1 MTPPSSYRPA
11 LPPPTTLDQ
20 PWLRQGVKLV
30 LDGCLAAAAWA
41 VSELVLMG
49 GTHVTLSG
57 ALKWTFLALGV
68 NLAFQLTL
76 QHYRLIGFRDAL
88 RIVMATAILLLLSV
102 FLHLI
107 ASEIHLI
114 FDVRIAVASAL
125 TTGGLWLT
133 LRGGLRAR
141 HERILGFTDLGL
153 NDLPEGTVF
162 HRTLIVGAG
171 RAGLMIAQELRRHPE
186 LGIHIVGFIDDALD
200 KQGIRI
206 QGTRVLGPSRMLRQ
220 LIRDHAI
227 SQVVLAIPSA
237 PGSVI
242 RQLADAARSA
252 EAEVKTVPGLF
263 NLLGSHGWKPELK
276 DISIEDLLRRE
287 PVHLDQTSL
296 SLVLQDSVVLITGG
310 GGSIGGELARQVA
323 AFRPA
328 RIVLLGRGENSLWT
342 AERSLR
348 SEFPNQGLS
357 LELCDIRNTS
367 RLQQVFDRWRPQV
380 VLHAAA
386 HKHVPY
392 LEAHPEEAVEN
403 NIMGTLNVLNAA
415 QSVDT
420 HSFVN
425 ISTDKSVNP
434 TNVLGA
440 TKRIAEYLVLQAA
453 RRAPEGSRYV
463 SVRFGN
469 VLGSRG
475 SVIPIFQEQIR
486 SGGPLTITHPDMTR
500 YFMTIPEAS
509 QLVLQAGIL
518 GDTAKVYVLDMGSPV
533 RIVDLATD
541 MARLSGL
548 VPGRDIDL
556 EFTGIR
562 PGEKLFEELFSLN
575 EDQSSEVHPKVF
587 NADPEDMDEDLIEEG
602 VAALR
607 MAALEKE
614 GVRQTQILLWLRR
627 LVPSYAPSPTGLG
640 RHAGELKDRRVSGA
654 HPVFVSPAQQA

>member
-1 MTPPSSYRPA
+1 MSPLPSYRPA

-20 PWLRQGVKLV
+20 PWLRQGVKLL
-30 LDGCLAAAAWA
+30 LDGGLAAAAWVA
-41 VSELVLMG
+41 CQFFFR
-49 GTHVTLSG
+49 GTHATSFGTLRWVT
-57 ALKWTFLALGV
+57 LALGI
-68 NLAFQLTL
+68 NLIFQLTF

-88 RIVMATAILLLLSV
+88 RIAMATTTLLLISV
-102 FLHLI
+102 FLNLVI
-107 ASEIHLI
+107 REIHFVPDLG
-114 FDVRIAVASAL
+114 VAAASAL
-125 TTGGLWLT
+125 TTGGMWLS
-133 LRGGLRAR
+133 LRAVLRAR
-141 HERILGFTDLGL
+141 HEQLLGL
-153 NDLPEGTVF
+153 NIFNTQDLPDGTVF

-186 LGIHIVGFIDDALD
+186 LGIHIVGFVDDALD
-200 KQGIRI
+200 KQGIRL
-206 QGTRVLGPSRMLRQ
+206 QGIRVLGPSRMLRD
-220 LIRDHAI
+220 LIKDQAVT
-227 SQVVLAIPSA
+227 QVVLAIPSA

-242 RQLADAARSA
+242 RQLADVARSA

-263 NLLGSHGWKPELK
+263 NLLGSRGWKPELK
-276 DISIEDLLRRE
+276 DISIDDLLRRE

-296 SLVLQDSVVLITGG
+296 SLVLEDSVVLITGA

-342 AERSLR
+342 VERNLR

-403 NIMGTLNVLNAA
+403 NIMGTLNVLRAA
-415 QSVDT
+415 RSVDT

-425 ISTDKSVNP
+425 ISTDKAVNP

-440 TKRIAEYLVLQAA
+440 TKRIAEFLVLQAA
-453 RRAPEGSRYV
+453 RLAPEGSRFV

-475 SVIPIFQEQIR
+475 SVIPIFQEQLR
-486 SGGPLTITHPDMTR
+486 TGGPLTVTHPDMTR

-518 GDTAKVYVLDMGSPV
+518 GDTAKVYVLDMGNPV

-541 MARLSGL
+541 MARLNGL
-548 VPGRDIDL
+548 VIGRDIDL

-562 PGEKLFEELFSLN
+562 PGEKLFEELFSMN

-587 NADPEDMDEDLIEEG
+587 NADPEEIDEGLVEEG
-602 VAALR
+602 VGALCLAA
-607 MAALEKE
+607 MEKE
-614 GVRQTQILLWLRR
+614 GVRQAQILHWLQR
-627 LVPSYAPSPTGLG
+627 LVPSYVPSPTGLG
-640 RHAGELKDRRVSGA
+640 RHSGEPKDRRVSGA
-654 HPVFVSPAQQA
+654 HPVFVLPALEG

>member
-1 MTPPSSYRPA
+1 VCQLLFRGTLATP
-11 LPPPTTLDQ
+11 L
-20 PWLRQGVKLV
+20 
-30 LDGCLAAAAWA
+30 
-41 VSELVLMG
+41 
-49 GTHVTLSG
+49 G
-57 ALKWTFLALGV
+57 ALKWTFLAMGV
-68 NLAFQLTL
+68 NLAFQITF

-88 RIVMATAILLLLSV
+88 RIAMATVTLLCLSI
-102 FLHLI
+102 FLHVV
-107 ASEIHLI
+107 IHELHLLP
-114 FDVRIAVASAL
+114 DLGLATASAL
-125 TTGGLWLT
+125 TTGGLWLS
-133 LRGGLRAR
+133 LRAVLRAR
-141 HERILGFTDLGL
+141 HEQIFGFSLLGSQDPP
-153 NDLPEGTVF
+153 DGTVF

-186 LGIHIVGFIDDALD
+186 LGIQIVGFIDDALD
-200 KQGIRI
+200 KQGIRL
-206 QGTRVLGPSRMLRQ
+206 QGIRVLGPSPMLRD

-227 SQVVLAIPSA
+227 TQVVLAIPSA

-242 RQLADAARSA
+242 RQLADVARSA

-263 NLLGSHGWKPELK
+263 NLLGTRGWKPELK
-276 DISIEDLLRRE
+276 DISIDDLLRRE
-287 PVHLDQTSL
+287 PVYLDQTSL

-328 RIVLLGRGENSLWT
+328 RIVLLGRGENSLWNI
-342 AERSLR
+342 ERSLR
-348 SEFPNQGLS
+348 AEFPNQGLS

-367 RLQQVFDRWRPQV
+367 RLQQVFERWRPQV

-403 NIMGTLNVLNAA
+403 NILGTLNVLRAA
-415 QSVDT
+415 RSAGT

-425 ISTDKSVNP
+425 ISTDKAVNP

-440 TKRIAEYLVLQAA
+440 TKRIAEYLVVQAA
-453 RRAPEGSRYV
+453 RQAPEGSRFV

-486 SGGPLTITHPDMTR
+486 TGGPLTVTHPDMTR

-518 GDTAKVYVLDMGSPV
+518 GDTAKVYVLDMGDPV

-548 VPGRDIDL
+548 VVGRDIDL
-556 EFTGIR
+556 EFSGIR
-562 PGEKLFEELFSLN
+562 PGEKLFEELFSMN
-575 EDQSSEVHPKVF
+575 ENQSSEVHPKVF
-587 NADPEDMDEDLIEEG
+587 NADPEDMDEHLIEEG
-602 VAALR
+602 VGALC
-607 MAALEKE
+607 MAAREKE
-614 GVRQTQILLWLRR
+614 GIRQTQILHWLQR
-627 LVPSYAPSPTGLG
+627 LVPSYSPSPTGLG
-640 RHAGELKDRRVSGA
+640 RHGAPLTDRRTSGSHLIYIPGIREA
-654 HPVFVSPAQQA
+654 

>member
-1 MTPPSSYRPA
+1 MSPLVSNRPA
-11 LPPPTTLDQ
+11 LPPPTALDQ
-20 PWLRQGVKLV
+20 PWLRQSVKLV
-30 LDGCLAAAAWA
+30 LDGGLATGAWVA
-41 VSELVLMG
+41 CQFFFR
-49 GTHVTLSG
+49 GTQATPLG
-57 ALKWTFLALGV
+57 ALRWTLLALGV
-68 NLAFQLTL
+68 NLVFQLTF

-88 RIVMATAILLLLSV
+88 RIAMATLTLLGLSV
-102 FLHLI
+102 FLHVV
-107 ASEIHLI
+107 IHELYPLP
-114 FDVRIAVASAL
+114 DLGLAAASAL
-125 TTGGLWLT
+125 TTGGLWLS
-133 LRGGLRAR
+133 LRALLRAR
-141 HERILGFTDLGL
+141 HEQILGFSLFSTQDPP
-153 NDLPEGTVF
+153 DGTVF

-186 LGIHIVGFIDDALD
+186 LGTHIVGFIDDALD
-200 KQGIRI
+200 KQGVRL
-206 QGTRVLGPSRMLRQ
+206 QGIRVLGPSRMLRD
-220 LIRDHAI
+220 LIKDQAVT
-227 SQVVLAIPSA
+227 QVVLAIPSA

-242 RQLADAARSA
+242 RQLADVARAA

-263 NLLGSHGWKPELK
+263 NLLGTRGWKPELK
-276 DISIEDLLRRE
+276 DISIDDLLRRE

-296 SLVLQDSVVLITGG
+296 SLVLEDSVVLITGG
-310 GGSIGGELARQVA
+310 GGSIGSELARQVA

-342 AERSLR
+342 VDRSLR
-348 SEFPNQGLS
+348 AEFPNQGLS

-367 RLQQVFDRWRPQV
+367 RLQQVFDRWHPQV

-403 NIMGTLNVLNAA
+403 NIVGTLNVLRAA
-415 QSVDT
+415 RSAGT

-425 ISTDKSVNP
+425 ISTDKAVNP

-440 TKRIAEYLVLQAA
+440 TKRIAEYLVVQTA
-453 RRAPEGSRYV
+453 RQAPEGSRFV

-486 SGGPLTITHPDMTR
+486 TGGPLTVTHPDMTR

-518 GDTAKVYVLDMGSPV
+518 GDTAKVYVLDMGAPV

-548 VPGRDIDL
+548 VVGRDIDL
-556 EFTGIR
+556 EFSGIR
-562 PGEKLFEELFSLN
+562 PGEKLFEELFSMN

-587 NADPEDMDEDLIEEG
+587 NADPEDMDEGLIEEG
-602 VAALR
+602 VAALCL
-607 MAALEKE
+607 AAMERE
-614 GVRQTQILLWLRR
+614 GVRQTQILHWLKR
-627 LVPSYAPSPTGLG
+627 LVPSYSPSPTGLG
-640 RHAGELKDRRVSGA
+640 RHAGESKDRRVSGA
-654 HPVFVSPAQQA
+654 HPIYVSPTQ

>member
-1 MTPPSSYRPA
+1 MSPLASYRPA
-11 LPPPTTLDQ
+11 LPPPTPLDQ
-20 PWLRQGVKLV
+20 PLLRQGVKLI
-30 LDGCLAAAAWA
+30 LDGGLAAGAWVA
-41 VSELVLMG
+41 CQFIFR
-49 GTHVTLSG
+49 GTHATPYG
-57 ALKWTFLALGV
+57 ALRWTFLALGV
-68 NLAFQLTL
+68 NLVFQLTF

-88 RIVMATAILLLLSV
+88 RIAMATITLLCLSA
-102 FLHLI
+102 FLNLVLRETTFLPDLGL
-107 ASEIHLI
+107 A
-114 FDVRIAVASAL
+114 AASAL
-125 TTGGLWLT
+125 TTGGMWLS
-133 LRGGLRAR
+133 LRAILRAR
-141 HERILGFTDLGL
+141 HERILGFSLFTAQDP
-153 NDLPEGTVF
+153 PEGTVF

-200 KQGIRI
+200 KQGIRL
-206 QGTRVLGPSRMLRQ
+206 QGIRVLGPSRMLRD
-220 LIRDHAI
+220 LIKDQAVT
-227 SQVVLAIPSA
+227 QVVLAIPSA

-242 RQLADAARSA
+242 RQLADVARSA

-263 NLLGSHGWKPELK
+263 NLLGSRAWKPELK
-276 DISIEDLLRRE
+276 DISIDDLLRRE

-296 SLVLQDSVVLITGG
+296 SRVLEDSVVLITGG

-342 AERSLR
+342 VERNLR
-348 SEFPNQGLS
+348 AEFPNQGLS

-403 NIMGTLNVLNAA
+403 NIMGTLNVLRAA
-415 QSVDT
+415 RSVDT

-425 ISTDKSVNP
+425 ISTDKAVNP

-440 TKRIAEYLVLQAA
+440 TKRIAEFLVLQAA
-453 RRAPEGSRYV
+453 RLAPEGSRFV

-475 SVIPIFQEQIR
+475 SVIPIFQEQLR
-486 SGGPLTITHPDMTR
+486 TGGPLTVTHPDMTR

-518 GDTAKVYVLDMGSPV
+518 GDTAKVYVLDMGNPV

-541 MARLSGL
+541 MARLNGL
-548 VPGRDIDL
+548 VIGRDIDL

-562 PGEKLFEELFSLN
+562 PGEKLFEELFSMN

-587 NADPEDMDEDLIEEG
+587 NADPEEIDEGLVEEG
-602 VAALR
+602 VGALCLAA
-607 MAALEKE
+607 MEKE
-614 GVRQTQILLWLRR
+614 GVRQAQILHWLQR
-627 LVPSYAPSPTGLG
+627 LVPSYVPSPTGLG
-640 RHAGELKDRRVSGA
+640 RHSGEPKDRRVSGA
-654 HPVFVSPAQQA
+654 HPVFVLPALEG